1 MPELSNKDSLELYKI
16 AVEEYRFQVKLNWD
30 RTAYHLTLSS
40 GLIAI
45 AVGLLKVGSAPIV
58 NLFVAGIFLI
68 GLMASYIGIQTIR
81 KGHEYY
87 RRTVVKKTLLEDHLG
102 LHKPLEGYEAQL
114 TPAISTTMSQSEQ
127 YQILHDTDKWL
138 KRSLR
143 GSITRWILVILML
156 FCFANALGIAGSLW
170 LYTHPATNPQAPP
183 GDGFASPIDDGLA
196 LFKPDTFANHT
207 SRDTIVLRDRPRR
220 L

>member
-1 MPELSNKDSLELYKI
+1 VLELSNEHSFDLYKI

-68 GLMASYIGIQTIR
+68 GLLASLIGIKTIC
-81 KGHEYY
+81 KGHGYY

-102 LHKPLEGYEAQL
+102 LNKPLEGYEGRL
-114 TPAISTTMSQSEQ
+114 TPAISTTTSQNEQ
-127 YQILHDTDKWL
+127 FQILHNTDDWL

-143 GSITRWILVILML
+143 GSITGSIVFILIL
-156 FCFANALGIAGSLW
+156 FCVVNALGVAGSLW
-170 LYTHPATNPQAPP
+170 LYAHPPANPQSPP
-183 GDGFASPIDDGLA
+183 GNRISLSYRGWHGPAPASQTGMGN
-196 LFKPDTFANHT
+196 T
-207 SRDTIVLRDRPRR
+207 LRGQG
-220 L
+220 